1 MTRIEKERGYKY
13 YDEVKSKGS
22 FLRKEQVTS
31 KIVKEI
37 YMYKNVEYDF
47 DFINNQL
54 SHIEIWCRCQSFEV
68 FVETDNINL

>member
-13 YDEVKSKGS
+13 YDEVKSNGT

-54 SHIEIWCRCQSFEV
+54 SHIESWCRCQSFEV